1 MRLIRRGGYYI
12 SGIRIDKPSPDRV
25 IIPAVQV
32 VQARLGVVDV
42 PAIAQGVRGAEGG
55 GHGAVGGQGRTP
67 GVIGVGHHL
76 GAAGVHK
83 TGDIALGIF
92 QVEIPVAVVR
102 HGRRAQAVV
111 GEVHPIAAP
120 GQVRQSVAQVRV
132 VVRCAV
138 DCLGNA
144 LAVGIVA
151 VGDAAAALAH
161 GRQLTDML
169 PGIGPRSVVQGVA
182 YGVVGDGL
190 PVERRQQVRPISV
203 AVGIGAACCPDVADK
218 RRPRP
223 SAGTLI
229 PPRRVPDPPGREIFP
244 RAAGFQI
251 ACVPLLS
258 AVEKSKPAASE
269 RWHALY

>member
-1 MRLIRRGGYYI
+1 MVRGTPFLAVSPVMRLKL
-12 SGIRIDKPSPDRV
+12 S
-25 IIPAVQV
+25 
-32 VQARLGVVDV
+32 
-42 PAIAQGVRGAEGG
+42 
-55 GHGAVGGQGRTP
+55 
-67 GVIGVGHHL
+67 
-76 GAAGVHK
+76 
-83 TGDIALGIF
+83 
-92 QVEIPVAVVR
+92 
-102 HGRRAQAVV
+102 
-111 GEVHPIAAP
+111 
-120 GQVRQSVAQVRV
+120 
-132 VVRCAV
+132 VRCAV
-138 DCLGNA
+138 DRLGNA

-161 GRQLTDML
+161 GRQLMAML
-169 PGIGPRSVVQGVA
+169 PAVGPCAVGQGIA

-223 SAGTLI
+223 SAGILI
-229 PPRRVPDPPGREIFP
+229 PPRRVPDPPGQKVFP

-251 ACVPLLS
+251 ACVPRLS

>member
-12 SGIRIDKPSPDRV
+12 SGIRIDKPSPNRI
-25 IIPAVQV
+25 IIPAAEV
-32 VQARLGVVDV
+32 VQARLAVVDI
-42 PAIAQGVRGAEGG
+42 PAIAQGICSAEGG
-55 GHGAVGGQGRTP
+55 GHGATGGHGRTP

-76 GAAGVHK
+76 GAAGIDK

-161 GRQLTDML
+161 RRQLAAVL
-169 PGIGPRSVVQGVA
+169 PGVGPCAVGQRIA
-182 YGVVGDGL
+182 YGIVGDGF
-190 PVERRQQVRPISV
+190 PVIRRQQVRPIGV
-203 AVGIGAACCPDVADK
+203 AAGIGAACCPDVA
-218 RRPRP
+218 
-223 SAGTLI
+223 
-229 PPRRVPDPPGREIFP
+229 VF
-244 RAAGFQI
+244 
-251 ACVPLLS
+251 
-258 AVEKSKPAASE
+258 
-269 RWHALY
+269 